1 MSQVEFG
8 FVAALE
14 REVSGLVRG
23 WSTEN
28 VRIAAT
34 QYTIYGRKQAVLICA
49 GTGVERAYAATKVL
63 LENFSPAVV
72 FSIGFAGSCVPDL
85 RPGSVVVPASLT
97 EAATGRVF
105 QCAFGRG
112 QLVTL
117 DRVAGKALKQ
127 EVAGQFGA
135 QAVDMEAAGVAAAA
149 AECNRQFAAIK
160 AISDGAE
167 EDLSFLSPFIM
178 PEGFQTGRVL
188 AHIAVRP
195 ALWPSVAALNRNS
208 ELATKALAA
217 TVEECLADGRG
228 FVTKHSSSASQIG
241 LEERIWK

>member
-1 MSQVEFG
+1 MNRVEFG

-28 VRIAAT
+28 VRIAAI
-34 QYTIYGRKQAVLICA
+34 QYRIYCTKQAGLICA
-49 GTGVERAYAATKVL
+49 GTGARRAYTAAKVL
-63 LENFSPAVV
+63 IENFSPTVV
-72 FSIGFAGSCVPDL
+72 FSIGFAGSCVPVL
-85 RPGSVVVPASLT
+85 RSGSVVVPASLT

-112 QLVTL
+112 RLVTI

-135 QAVDMEAAGVAAAA
+135 ELVADMEAAGVAAAA

-167 EDLSFLSPFIM
+167 DDL
-178 PEGFQTGRVL
+178 
-188 AHIAVRP
+188 
-195 ALWPSVAALNRNS
+195 
-208 ELATKALAA
+208 
-217 TVEECLADGRG
+217 
-228 FVTKHSSSASQIG
+228 VTFPHS
-241 LEERIWK
+241 